1 MITPLVSIVMPCFN
15 VQEFLEYS
23 LMSIEAQTYRNYE
36 ILMVDDGS
44 TDATSE
50 IILKF
55 QKHLPI
61 KYINLGQ
68 NVGISGALNA
78 GMAEA
83 QGSFIAR
90 FDADDF
96 MLPHRLADQVDYFFN
111 NPEIDLLGGGAKLFG
126 VSKGEHCQRSLHQEI
141 VNEFLLNNPFI
152 HPTIMFRRKLYDS
165 GLYRYE
171 IGLPNDEDYELW
183 SRILSQ
189 VMVGNLSYPLIKY
202 RIHNNNA
209 QRNPGKKQ
217 VKTRA
222 ISQFLAGF
230 GVNDPELAH
239 ALAEYQCS
247 GHFTYDGYQAV
258 RKYVQMANAKDLP
271 KLAWIHNFVTKEN
284 SYKRFME
291 YS

>member
-1 MITPLVSIVMPCFN
+1 VISPLVSIVMPCYN
-15 VQEFLEYS
+15 IEEFVEYS
-23 LMSIEAQTYRNYE
+23 LMSIEAQTYKNYE
-36 ILMVDDGS
+36 IIMVNDGS

-50 IILKF
+50 LILKF

-61 KYINLGQ
+61 KFIDFRQ

-78 GMAEA
+78 AMAEA

-90 FDADDF
+90 FDADDY
-96 MLPHRLADQVDYFFN
+96 MLPYRLADQVNYFCE
-111 NPEIDLLGGGAKLFG
+111 NPNVDLLGGGAQLFG
-126 VSKGEHCQRSLHQEI
+126 VSKGEHRPRSQHSDIL
-141 VNEFLLNNPFI
+141 NEFLLNNPFI
-152 HPTIMFRRKLYDS
+152 HPTIMFRRKLFDI

-171 IGLPNDEDYELW
+171 GGLPNEEDYELW
-183 SRILSQ
+183 SRILSR
-189 VMVGNLSYPLIKY
+189 VKVGNLSYPLIKY

-222 ISQFLAGF
+222 ISQFLTGF
-230 GVNDPELAH
+230 GVNDPVLAH

-247 GHFTYDGYQAV
+247 GHFTYEDYQAV
-258 RKYVQMANAKDLP
+258 RSYVQMANVKGLP

-284 SYKRFME
+284 SHKRFME